1 MKVTNAIIIALVIA
15 HVISFNKYSVLS
27 ASHQNLAADLD
38 HASSSLEAE
47 NAQAR
52 QSQEQDT
59 TRTDKSS
66 ESPPGQPTAD
76 EVAASLMRTH
86 KTELVSSIAEELC
99 NNDKYVEKLRG
110 PAGLSPSSK
119 EIARNLMGLIEKS
132 DKALFS
138 TLQQE
143 FWKKHKSSILADPG
157 LIANTAEAVYRTYG
171 KSLQGPKGQDARTP
185 SLEEIARLLS
195 SSFEFAQLVADFKE

>member
-1 MKVTNAIIIALVIA
+1 MKVTNAIIIALAIA

-27 ASHQNLAADLD
+27 ASHQKLAADLD

-47 NAQAR
+47 NAKAR
-52 QSQEQDT
+52 RSQEQGT
-59 TRTDKSS
+59 TRTKDSS
-66 ESPPGQPTAD
+66 ESPPGPLTAE
-76 EVAASLMRTH
+76 EVADSLMRTH
-86 KTELVSSIAEELC
+86 KAELVSSIAEELC

-119 EIARNLMGLIEKS
+119 EIAQNLMDLIEKT

-171 KSLQGPKGQDARTP
+171 KSLQGKKGQDARMP
-185 SLEEIARLLS
+185 SPEEIARQLS
-195 SSFEFAQLVADFKE
+195 SNLEFAQLVADFKE

>member
-1 MKVTNAIIIALVIA
+1 MKLTNVIVIALVIA
-15 HVISFNKYSVLS
+15 HFFSFNKYSLLS
-27 ASHQNLAADLD
+27 TSYQKLAADLD
-38 HASSSLEAE
+38 HASSTLEAE
-47 NAQAR
+47 NTQAK
-52 QSQEQDT
+52 QSQEQGT
-59 TRTDKSS
+59 SSTDESS
-66 ESPPGQPTAD
+66 ESPPDIPSAD

-86 KTELVSSIAEELC
+86 KAELVSSIAEELC

-119 EIARNLMGLIEKS
+119 DIARNLMDLIEKT

-143 FWKKHKSSILADPG
+143 FWKKHKSSILAEPG

-171 KSLQGPKGQDARTP
+171 KSLQGKKGKDARMP
-185 SLEEIARLLS
+185 SPEEIAKQLS
-195 SSFEFAQLVADFKE
+195 TNLEFAQLVADFKE

>member
-1 MKVTNAIIIALVIA
+1 MKVTNVIIIALVIA

-27 ASHQNLAADLD
+27 ASNQKLAADLD

-47 NAQAR
+47 STQVR
-52 QSQEQDT
+52 QSQEQDST
-59 TRTDKSS
+59 NTDDSS
-66 ESPPGQPTAD
+66 ESPPDRPTAE

-86 KTELVSSIAEELC
+86 KAELVSSIAEELC

-119 EIARNLMGLIEKS
+119 EIAWNLMGLIERS
-132 DKALFS
+132 DKAIFS

-143 FWKKHKSSILADPG
+143 FWKKHKSSILVDPG

-171 KSLQGPKGQDARTP
+171 KSLQGKKGQDAKTP
-185 SLEEIARLLS
+185 SPEEIARQLS
-195 SSFEFAQLVADFKE
+195 SNFEFAQLVADFKE